1 MNEILWDLREQ
12 GVICYIDDILI
23 HTKDGVDHMALVK
36 EVLEHLRKN
45 FLYANGKKCVFME
58 REVEFLGM
66 ILSEKGVSTEK
77 GKVEAVMSWEQPRNV
92 KEVQLF
98 LGFCNFYQRF
108 VPEYSRIARPLTQLT
123 RKGLKFEWSEEA
135 EEAFQTLKKRMFEA
149 PVLIHVNPDKP
160 FVLETDCSDYVL
172 AGVLSQAVYDDA
184 MAQHVLK
191 PVGYHSRTLGHSRV
205 PEILESIPPQ
215 CHE

>member
-1 MNEILWDLREQ
+1 
-12 GVICYIDDILI
+12 
-23 HTKDGVDHMALVK
+23 
-36 EVLEHLRKN
+36 
-45 FLYANGKKCVFME
+45 
-58 REVEFLGM
+58 M

-92 KEVQLF
+92 KEVQSF

-135 EEAFQTLKKRMFEA
+135 EEAF
-149 PVLIHVNPDKP
+149 
-160 FVLETDCSDYVL
+160 
-172 AGVLSQAVYDDA
+172 
-184 MAQHVLK
+184 
-191 PVGYHSRTLGHSRV
+191 
-205 PEILESIPPQ
+205 